1 VYFIPS
7 CEKQLFVEQVLSN
20 HLLGPLRSVEA
31 QKNKSIVRLISNEK

>member
-20 HLLGPLRSVEA
+20 HLLGPLRSEEA
-31 QKNKSIVRLISNEK
+31 QKKNNRKAD